1 MTYTFVTFSDE
12 DQRTFKRIA
21 SALEG
26 IESRMALIAP
36 AKAVEY
42 GPETVEAV
50 QKLLSDIAG
59 DIEEELKVSRERA
72 CSWFRT
78 DVIGG
83 PENLYMTAVGDFM
96 KIFCKALD
104 KAEDKMK
111 KEGKE

>member
-1 MTYTFVTFSDE
+1 MTYGYDE

-21 SALEG
+21 AALEG
-26 IESRMALIAP
+26 IECRMALIAP

-50 QKLLSDIAG
+50 QKLLSDIA
-59 DIEEELKVSRERA
+59 DNIEEELKAPRERA
-72 CSWFRT
+72 CAWT
-78 DVIGG
+78 KLDAYLG